1 MMKIF
6 ISSLT
11 FVLFCSSV
19 LAETKG
25 FLFENGEHSYKIV
38 LASDDSRT
46 WYEAEEIC
54 REYEGGHLATIT
66 DEAENSFLNE
76 KIQLLSRS
84 PSEPEQL
91 WIGAKEEGAL
101 GKAYQWAD
109 GHKFQYGAA
118 FWAPGEPNTDYQNDY
133 ELCIALKST
142 GDLADWIDADCYEP
156 KGYVCKIEG
165 VPRRLVDRKRFG
177 YEFDSGRYIY
187 KFVFLQYEMLTWPEA
202 EIYCRDSEGG
212 HLASI
217 RDTKE
222 SKFIEKQLRMLRNYF
237 GFSKMWIGASD
248 LYNESHFSWTDGKS
262 FTYQRWVS
270 GEPSGH
276 HRGKKEDCA
285 VVTADPHWGHWKD
298 EYCLHHLPFICKIR
312 VCNQRA
318 DIGFIVDS
326 SGSVRIN
333 GFRKSKEF
341 IKFVL
346 RRFKISETGVHVG
359 LIRFSSRATTIFGFE
374 EHFTHSEINEAVDNM
389 QFVKGGTRT
398 DRALRLARNGLF
410 LEKPDGMS
418 RPNIPKFLVLM
429 TDGHSTQPALTAAEA
444 KSMKQKGVHV
454 IVVAIGRGIHLA
466 ELLNIASTPRD
477 VISVTSFAKLK
488 RIVAITKEKV
498 CGD

>member
-1 MMKIF
+1 MSHFGIVNASSSYF
-6 ISSLT
+6 DSSLC
-11 FVLFCSSV
+11 FYPASVKYVGIPLFT
-19 LAETKG
+19 L
-25 FLFENGEHSYKIV
+25 FLFS
-38 LASDDSRT
+38 SR
-46 WYEAEEIC
+46 
-54 REYEGGHLATIT
+54 
-66 DEAENSFLNE
+66 
-76 KIQLLSRS
+76 
-84 PSEPEQL
+84 P
-91 WIGAKEEGAL
+91 
-101 GKAYQWAD
+101 
-109 GHKFQYGAA
+109 
-118 FWAPGEPNTDYQNDY
+118 
-133 ELCIALKST
+133 
-142 GDLADWIDADCYEP
+142 
-156 KGYVCKIEG
+156 
-165 VPRRLVDRKRFG
+165 
-177 YEFDSGRYIY
+177 
-187 KFVFLQYEMLTWPEA
+187 
-202 EIYCRDSEGG
+202 
-212 HLASI
+212 
-217 RDTKE
+217 
-222 SKFIEKQLRMLRNYF
+222 
-237 GFSKMWIGASD
+237 
-248 LYNESHFSWTDGKS
+248 
-262 FTYQRWVS
+262 
-270 GEPSGH
+270 
-276 HRGKKEDCA
+276 
-285 VVTADPHWGHWKD
+285 
-298 EYCLHHLPFICKIR
+298 

-389 QFVKGGTRT
+389 QFVRGGTRT

-454 IVVAIGRGIHLA
+454 IVVAIGRGIHLP

-498 CGD
+498 CGG